1 MEYQYLEMS
10 AESDEILA
18 QLQSVGSEFRE
29 KQPGAREQL
38 IKLSRELIS
47 SLELPSEAIQRIGW
61 AEVIPSH
68 TIALQIKQV
77 YFLEYPALI
86 DRCL

>member
-1 MEYQYLEMS
+1 MS
-10 AESDEILA
+10 AESDKILA
-18 QLQSVGSEFRE
+18 QLQSVGAEFRE

-38 IKLSRELIS
+38 IKLSRALIS

-68 TIALQIKQV
+68 AIALQIKQLH
-77 YFLEYPALI
+77 FLDYAVLM